1 MPRNSGFYVESD
13 VSGGVV
19 TDFTGLNFPEKSE
32 VSADNV
38 IFSEKGR
45 IDRRKGFD
53 YEPDFLMDT
62 VDRENKVINTYL
74 WRSVGG
80 NGDLT
85 FAVVQVGN
93 ILSFYLVSASSL
105 SSGKV
110 SQEIDITPYLI
121 IGSPNDSV
129 ECQFAS
135 GNGKLFITHPYTD
148 PFYIDY
154 NADTGVFTSTRI
166 TLQIRD
172 FEGAVDPLET
182 ETRPTTLSN
191 EHKYNL
197 YNQGWYTSTNTWNG
211 SALSKKNV
219 LDYWDQYRS
228 DFPSNSDVWHLYKG
242 PANNTNVQ
250 GEIFWSY
257 YFDRF
262 ALGNSPA
269 PKGHY
274 ILDLHYQ
281 DRSAISGIA
290 GLPVKTTTY
299 HRVSTVAFFAGR
311 VWYAGIA
318 TPGFNQKLYF
328 TQIIERDAQY
338 GQCYQINDP
347 TSEVTFDLL
356 PTDGGVISIADAG
369 TILKLFPLDNVL
381 LVFATNG
388 VWAITGSTGIGFTAT
403 DYSVNRISSINILDT
418 KSFIDVNGVPAWMNS
433 EGIYVIRQ
441 AQTGL
446 QVQSLTDQKFKK
458 YMDDI
463 PTECKKY
470 ARGYFNPYTRVI
482 QWLYRSTIPNT
493 ITERYEFDRVL
504 NINVVANSF
513 YPWSISTS
521 DVSVNGLLVIEGSSV
536 DTVEEFVVSE
546 SEVIVT
552 ANSGEVYTN
561 SYVTEGIEPS
571 FKYIVSVP
579 NGSNHDLTFAETI
592 NETYTDWVQ
601 ASDPTEFT
609 SHVTWGYKVQGEG
622 IKKLQVTYI
631 EVYTDNE
638 EQGTFDL
645 QSIWDYSTNAENGR
659 WSTKQ
664 RCESPSSQ
672 YSFMKFRRK
681 LRGHGTAVQ
690 VRIDSV
696 GTKPFSLVG
705 FSSWITANTRP

>member
-19 TDFTGLNFPEKSE
+19 TDFTGLNFPEKSAI
-32 VSADNV
+32 SADNV

-45 IDRRKGFD
+45 IERRKGFD
-53 YEPDFLMDT
+53 YEPNYTFNT
-62 VDRENKVINTYL
+62 VSRTDKVVNSYL

-85 FAVVQVGN
+85 FAVLQVGN

-110 SQEIDITPYLI
+110 AQEIDLNTYLVP
-121 IGSPNDSV
+121 GSPNDSV

-135 GNGKLFITHPYTD
+135 GNGKLFVTHPYAD

-154 NADTGVFTSTRI
+154 NADTGVFSVTSI
-166 TLQIRD
+166 ILKIRD
-172 FEGAVDPLET
+172 FEGVVDGLET

-197 YNQGWYTSTNTWNG
+197 YNQGWYITTNTWNG
-211 SALSKKNV
+211 SALAKRNV
-219 LDYWDQYRS
+219 LEYWDQYRS
-228 DFPSNSDVWHLYKG
+228 DFPSNSDVWHLFKG

-281 DRSAISGIA
+281 DRSSLSGIT
-290 GLPVKTTTY
+290 GLPVKTTGY
-299 HRVSTVAFFAGR
+299 NGVSTVAFFAGR

-328 TQIIERDAQY
+328 SQLIERDAQY
-338 GQCYQINDP
+338 GQCYQTNDP

-369 TILKLFPLDNVL
+369 TVLKLFPLDNVL

-388 VWAITGSTGIGFTAT
+388 IWAITGSTGIGFTAT
-403 DYSVNRISSINILDT
+403 DYSVNRISSISVLDT

-433 EGIYVIRQ
+433 EGIYVVRQ

-458 YMDDI
+458 FMDDI

-482 QWLYRSTIPNT
+482 QWLYRSTVPT
-493 ITERYEFDRVL
+493 SITQRYEFDRAL

-513 YPWSISTS
+513 YPWSISFS
-521 DVSVNGLLVIEGSSV
+521 EVSVNGLLVIEGSSV
-536 DTVEEFVVSE
+536 STVDEAVRDNNDDLVTVS
-546 SEVIVT
+546 SGTVT
-552 ANSGEVYTN
+552 VPTYSL
-561 SYVTEGIEPS
+561 EGVEPS
-571 FKYIVSVP
+571 FKYIVTTP
-579 NGSNHDLTFAETI
+579 NGSDYSLTFAETI
-592 NETYTDWVQ
+592 NETYTDWVL
-601 ASDPTEFT
+601 ANDPVIYD
-609 SHVTWGYKVQGEG
+609 SHVSWGYKVQGEG

-645 QSIWDYSTNAENGR
+645 QSIWDYATTQETGR

-664 RCESPSSQ
+664 RCESPSSS
-672 YSFMKFRRK
+672 YSFMKFKRK

-690 VRIDSV
+690 VRITSV
-696 GTKPFSLVG
+696 DTKPFSLVG

>member
-19 TDFTGLNFPEKSE
+19 TDFTGLNFPEKSA

-45 IDRRKGFD
+45 IERRKGFD
-53 YEPDFLMDT
+53 YEPNYTFNT
-62 VDRENKVINTYL
+62 VSRTDQVVNSYL

-85 FAVVQVGN
+85 FAVLQVGN
-93 ILSFYLVSASSL
+93 TISFYLVSASSL

-110 SQEIDITPYLI
+110 TQEIDLNTYLVP
-121 IGSPNDSV
+121 GSPNDSV

-135 GNGKLFITHPYTD
+135 GNGKLFVTHPYAN

-154 NADTGVFTSTRI
+154 NADTGVFSVTSI

-182 ETRPTTLSN
+182 ETRPTTLST

-197 YNQGWYTSTNTWNG
+197 YNQGWYISTNTWNG
-211 SALSKKNV
+211 TALAKKNV

-228 DFPSNSDVWHLYKG
+228 DFPSNSDVWHLFKG
-242 PANNTNVQ
+242 PTNNTNVQ

-274 ILDLHYQ
+274 VLDLHYQ
-281 DRSAISGIA
+281 DRSSLSGIA
-290 GLPVKTTTY
+290 GLPVKTTGY
-299 HRVSTVAFFAGR
+299 NRVSTVAFFAGR

-328 TQIIERDAQY
+328 SQLIERDAQY

-347 TSEVTFDLL
+347 TSEITFDLL

-369 TILKLFPLDNVL
+369 TVLKLFPLDNVL

-403 DYSVNRISSINILDT
+403 DYSVNRISSLNILDT

-441 AQTGL
+441 AETGL

-458 YMDDI
+458 FMDDI

-482 QWLYRSTIPNT
+482 QWLYRSTIPT
-493 ITERYEFDRVL
+493 SVTQRYEFDRAL

-513 YPWSISTS
+513 YPWSISFS
-521 DVSVNGLLVIEGSSV
+521 EVSVNGLLVIEGSSV
-536 DTVEEFVVSE
+536 DTVDEAVRDNNDDLVTVS
-546 SEVIVT
+546 SGTVT
-552 ANSGEVYTN
+552 VPTYSL
-561 SYVTEGIEPS
+561 EGVEPS
-571 FKYIVSVP
+571 FKYIVTTP
-579 NGSNHDLTFAETI
+579 NGSDYSLTFAETI
-592 NETYTDWVQ
+592 NETYTDWVL
-601 ASDPTEFT
+601 ANDPVVYD
-609 SHVTWGYKVQGEG
+609 SHVSWGYKVQGEG

-645 QSIWDYSTNAENGR
+645 QSIWDYATTQETGR

-664 RCESPSSQ
+664 RCESPSSS
-672 YSFMKFRRK
+672 YSFMKFKRK

-690 VRIDSV
+690 VRVTSV